1 MTVAASDSKRSVEMP
16 AGAGIGLRATHYL
29 DMLERQPSLGFLEV
43 HSENYFGAG
52 GPPHYYLERLRD
64 IYPLSL
70 HGVGLSLGSTDPLST
85 AHLTKLKSLIQ
96 RYQPSLVS
104 EHLCWTSVSAVH
116 THDLLPMPYS
126 DEAVKHIAARIRQA
140 QDFLGQRILVEN
152 VSTYVEFKSSSM
164 PEWEFVAKVV
174 EAADCDLL
182 LDVNNIYVNSIN
194 HNFSAKDYI
203 SAMPNSRIK
212 EIHLAGYTYD
222 SVANCLVD
230 THGRHVQAPVWD
242 LYREVI
248 LKIGKRPTLI
258 EWDTDIPVLDTLLE
272 EAAHADTIL
281 EASCYAQIYAT

>member
-1 MTVAASDSKRSVEMP
+1 MTVAASECKKIVEIP
-16 AGAGIGLRATHYL
+16 VSAGIGLRAAHYL

-52 GPPHYYLERLRD
+52 GPPHYYLEQLRD
-64 IYPLSL
+64 VYPLSL

-85 AHLTKLKSLIQ
+85 AHLTKLKALIQ

-126 DEAVKHIAARIRQA
+126 DEIVKHIAARIRQA

-152 VSTYVEFKSSSM
+152 VSTYVEFESSSM

-182 LDVNNIYVNSIN
+182 LDVNNLYVNSIN
-194 HNFSAKDYI
+194 HNFCVKDYI
-203 SAMPNSRIK
+203 SAMPDARIK
-212 EIHLAGYTYD
+212 EIHLAGYAYD

-230 THGRHVQAPVWD
+230 THGRHVQEPVWD

-258 EWDTDIPVLDTLLE
+258 EWDTDIPLLDTLLE
-272 EAAHADTIL
+272 EAAHADKIL
-281 EASCYAQIYAT
+281 EKSCYA